1 MSVFPDHIETQLR
14 DEIARSGMILL
25 EIKRRGERGSSVIEI
40 IVDSEAGVMLDQLA
54 ELSRWA
60 GALLDEA
67 GEAVPGRYRLEV
79 SSAGLDRPL
88 EHPWQYRKNV
98 GRLLKA
104 TIEAESGTRTTDL
117 YELVDLNGEDLVLT
131 PLKKGARKA
140 VEPIIVPL
148 RSIVRA
154 VVEPRF

>member
-1 MSVFPDHIETQLR
+1 MSVFPDHIEAQLR

-40 IVDSEAGVMLDQLA
+40 IVDSEAGVKLDQLT
-54 ELSRWA
+54 ELSRWT
-60 GALLDEA
+60 GTLLDEA
-67 GEAVPGRYRLEV
+67 GEEIPGRYRLEV

-88 EHPWQYRKNV
+88 EYPWQYRKNV

-131 PLKKGARKA
+131 PQKKGARKA

-148 RSIVRA
+148 RSVVRA